1 MPEENNQMVERKI
14 RQLPDFMG
22 DHLKATNFL
31 NTGHTYFYINKN
43 AYPTE
48 ENKIIFIL
56 SFIEGGTAG
65 P

>member
-1 MPEENNQMVERKI
+1 MSEENNQMVERKI
-14 RQLPDFMG
+14 CQPPDFMG
-22 DHLKATNFL
+22 DRLKATNFL
-31 NTGHTYFYINKN
+31 NTGHTYFHINKN

-65 P
+65 L